1 MISHLILHNRAAS
14 MPTDLIILWWQVR
27 FKGIKQNGVMCVQSI
42 GLYAMLS
49 ERSSLTTI
57 YYSAEL
63 VKPWYI

>member
-1 MISHLILHNRAAS
+1 
-14 MPTDLIILWWQVR
+14 
-27 FKGIKQNGVMCVQSI
+27 MCVQSI